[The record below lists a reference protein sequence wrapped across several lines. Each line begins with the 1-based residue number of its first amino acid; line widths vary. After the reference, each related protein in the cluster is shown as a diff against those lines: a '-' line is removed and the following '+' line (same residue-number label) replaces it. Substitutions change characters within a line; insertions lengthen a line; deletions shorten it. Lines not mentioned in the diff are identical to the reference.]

1 MLQFNKQT
9 NESKTPGER
18 KITSTP
24 SCFKASLSLGTVR
37 WEKSIVP
44 TLMFSGRKKYPQNK
58 ALVAYPESFTCDI
71 DWLTE
76 NTEQPC
82 DPWDMWSESDDL
94 KPTTA
99 RSTGPPLQLVGHFW
113 IVKFDI
119 ECNSTIL
126 FDFWFISFFPR
137 TCIIFILGSKPP
149 PLGVCITSL
158 TVQWSKSA
166 ILGNLRI
173 VITRVIKDYAY
184 DYHTKKS
191 FPKDTIT

>member
-1 MLQFNKQT
+1 MNQRNREEGKLPQPLLA
-9 NESKTPGER
+9 SKPLSAWEQSDEKSPLFR
-18 KITSTP
+18 P
-24 SCFKASLSLGTVR
+24 WCFLEEKNIHRIKLSLLILSHLHVILTDSLKTQSNPV
-37 WEKSIVP
+37 
-44 TLMFSGRKKYPQNK
+44 TL
-58 ALVAYPESFTCDI
+58 ETCGQRVMT
-71 DWLTE
+71 LNYQTP
-76 NTEQPC
+76 NQ
-82 DPWDMWSESDDL
+82 
-94 KPTTA
+94 TTA
-99 RSTGPPLQLVGHFW
+99 HSTGPPLQLVSHFW

-137 TCIIFILGSKPP
+137 TCIIFILGSKP